1 MRACLCCQRHALKP
15 AVSCVHHPP
24 MDIHSPVL
32 ICQGRADHCLCPP
45 ASLQKP
51 SSDCRVRSPPQV
63 CDSHANSKLRA
74 TPHQDGALGV
84 QATIE
89 FHLTMDPS
97 ASKYE
102 SGSTLGLQLPNLH
115 CYMSLAICRNGSKGA
130 SASKPALKRT
140 FPKSLIKTVKL
151 MASPNVAR
159 TARSSPLHASCMYK
173 VTLLGSPCRAQALS
187 E

>member
-1 MRACLCCQRHALKP
+1 MRACICSQRHALTLV
-15 AVSCVHHPP
+15 VSCVHHPL

-45 ASLQKP
+45 ASLQNP
-51 SSDCRVRSPPQV
+51 SSDCHMRSPHKSVSPTQK
-63 CDSHANSKLRA
+63 SKLRA

-102 SGSTLGLQLPNLH
+102 SGSTLGLQLPKSH
-115 CYMSLAICRNGSKGA
+115 CDMSLAICRHGSKGT
-130 SASKPALKRT
+130 STSKPALKRT
-140 FPKSLIKTVKL
+140 FSQEPHQYIQAHGIAHRCSHRPFVSIACLLHVQG
-151 MASPNVAR
+151 A
-159 TARSSPLHASCMYK
+159 TAWKPL
-173 VTLLGSPCRAQALS
+173 
-187 E
+187 